1 MEEGKADRPAI
12 GPEEIGK
19 GHAFPTE
26 GLEFEPLGG
35 NRLAFPGVKRP
46 RRRIS
51 RQHPG
56 ASQRR
61 QQTQK
66 PNESHRGT
74 HLNVFP

>member
-12 GPEEIGK
+12 GPEKIGK
-19 GHAFPTE
+19 GYAFPTE
-26 GLEFEPLGG
+26 GLEFEPFDG
-35 NRLAFPGVKRP
+35 NRLAFPRVKRP
-46 RRRIS
+46 HRRIS
-51 RQHPG
+51 RQQRG

-61 QQTQK
+61 QQTKK